1 MAEMRLRNYSDDL
14 QKVYVNEYDDFIL
27 INPGDHSFFSK
38 FADFLAWINEEGAEL
53 DRIAEETGRKYEGRE
68 MISEDEDGNTEVD
81 TEQLLELTK
90 IRLDVCRMCNDKV
103 DALFG
108 QDTLKKYFRVSYEV
122 NPDFVPD
129 VDCIF
134 DFVNQIT
141 PALEQIYHQR
151 ADRISKKY
159 NRKRKGRHNKTKE
172 ELIAEAKKAADADE

>member
-38 FADFLAWINEEGAEL
+38 FAEFLSWIDEEGAEL
-53 DRIAEETGRKYEGRE
+53 NRIAEEAGKKYQGRE
-68 MISEDEDGNTEVD
+68 MISEDEDGNTEID
-81 TEQLLELTK
+81 TEQFLELAEV
-90 IRLDVCRMCNDKV
+90 RLSACKKCNDRV

-129 VDCIF
+129 LDCIF
-134 DFVNQIT
+134 DFIEEIT
-141 PALEQIYHQR
+141 PALEQIYNQR

-159 NRKRKGRHNKTKE
+159 NKNRKGRHNKTKD
-172 ELIAEAKKAADADE
+172 AAGTDE